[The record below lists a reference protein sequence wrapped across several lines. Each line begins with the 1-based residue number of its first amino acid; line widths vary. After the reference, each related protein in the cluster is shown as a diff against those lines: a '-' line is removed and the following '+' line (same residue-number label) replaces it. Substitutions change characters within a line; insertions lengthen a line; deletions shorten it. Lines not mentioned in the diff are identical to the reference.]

1 MGRPKAEV
9 FIVLLFFYGGL
20 KIGLGDFGSVTIL
33 YNVMQK
39 TTVMY
44 RQEQPVT
51 SIFPMSFGA
60 IFALSS
66 DTK

>member
-1 MGRPKAEV
+1 MTEGRR

-20 KIGLGDFGSVTIL
+20 KIGLGDFGSITTIL

-39 TTVMY
+39 TTVMD
-44 RQEQPVT
+44 RQEKPVT
-51 SIFPMSFGA
+51 CIFPMSFGA